1 MKSKRNK
8 NKTLLKS
15 FTAYCNANPDQRFWQ
30 ALRNWS
36 GYCAIAGENEKG
48 EVEDTFYRN

>member
-1 MKSKRNK
+1 MKTKINK

-15 FTAYCNANPDQRFWQ
+15 FTAYCNKNPDQRFWQ

-36 GYCAIAGENEKG
+36 EYVAIHGVIADDKA
-48 EVEDTFYRN
+48 EDTFYRN